1 MIICIDIG
9 NTETTIG
16 IFEGKRLV
24 HTFRFETKH
33 RETAD
38 EVAVDLN
45 GLFQLKNLSFGSVEG
60 IAISSVVP
68 RITQVYLQMAS
79 RYMPDV
85 PIVNVEPGVKT
96 GVHILYDNPRE
107 IGADRVADVVGCL
120 SEYGVPAVIVDFGTA
135 TTFDVVSAKGEYVG
149 GIIYPGIMV
158 SAEALFSKAA
168 RLSQVELV
176 KPARLVGKNT
186 VESLQSGLIFGTA
199 AMVDGIVR
207 KIKKEIGRDALAVAT
222 GGLCFLMKG
231 ISEEIAVYDESLT
244 LKGLRQIFELNS

>member
-1 MIICIDIG
+1 
-9 NTETTIG
+9 
-16 IFEGKRLV
+16 
-24 HTFRFETKH
+24 
-33 RETAD
+33 
-38 EVAVDLN
+38 
-45 GLFQLKNLSFGSVEG
+45 
-60 IAISSVVP
+60 
-68 RITQVYLQMAS
+68 MAS

>member
-1 MIICIDIG
+1 MLICVDIG

-16 IFEGKRLV
+16 IFERKKLV

-38 EVAVDLN
+38 EVAVDLS
-45 GLFQLKNLSFGSVEG
+45 GLFQLKKLTFDSVEG
-60 IAISSVVP
+60 VAISSVVP
-68 RITQVYLQMAS
+68 RITQVYLQMVNK
-79 RYMPDV
+79 YLPGV
-85 PIVNVEPGVKT
+85 KVVNVEPGVKT

-107 IGADRVADVVGCL
+107 IGADRIADVVGCL
-120 SEYGVPAVIVDFGTA
+120 SEYGSPAIVVDFGTA
-135 TTFDVVSAKGEYVG
+135 TTFDVVSEKNEYVG
-149 GIIYPGIMV
+149 GLIYPGIMV
-158 SAEALFSKAA
+158 SAEALFLKAA
-168 RLSQVELV
+168 KLSQVEMV
-176 KPARLVGKNT
+176 RPARLIGKNT

-207 KIKKEIGRDALAVAT
+207 KIKKEIGKDAHVIAT

-231 ISEEIAVYDESLT
+231 VSEEIAIFDENLT